1 MRVPRCVGRVRRI
14 AEAPDV
20 ITGLFQLLNA
30 VLSFMVTAIFIAAI
44 VQTLIS
50 FNVLDTRNRF
60 VWTIADILYRVT
72 EPVLRPI
79 RNVLPHFGG
88 LDLSPWVAIL
98 LLNYVAR
105 PLLTML
111 YTGIAF
117 GNWTLI

>member
-1 MRVPRCVGRVRRI
+1 M
-14 AEAPDV
+14 
-20 ITGLFQLLNA
+20 ITGLYLLLNA

-50 FNVLDTRNRF
+50 FNVLDTRNRL

-79 RNVLPHFGG
+79 RSVLPNFGG

-105 PLLTML
+105 PLLLTL
-111 YTGIAF
+111 YTGIAY
-117 GNWTLI
+117 GNWSLI